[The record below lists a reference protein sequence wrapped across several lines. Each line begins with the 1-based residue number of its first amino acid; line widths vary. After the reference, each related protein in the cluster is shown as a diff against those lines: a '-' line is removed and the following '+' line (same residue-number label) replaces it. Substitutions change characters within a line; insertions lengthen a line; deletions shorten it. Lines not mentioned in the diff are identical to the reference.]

1 MIDIPDVLDAASAA
15 FRELEYITEK
25 NLVNDGPLVAD
36 ASSAVHTVVD
46 FAGEFLAKTDVPQP
60 FMYEVYELAVR
71 ARDAIED
78 YDFQTSISL
87 IADIEYTLNRPPTVA

>member
-1 MIDIPDVLDAASAA
+1 MTDIHDVLGAASAA

-25 NLVNDGPLVAD
+25 NLTNDGGLVAD
-36 ASSAVHTVVD
+36 VSAAVHTVAD
-46 FAGEFLAKTDVPQP
+46 LAGEFIATAERPQP
-60 FMYEVYELAVR
+60 FMYEVYELSVR

-87 IADIEYTLNRPPTVA
+87 IADIEYILNRPPTIA